1 MKRFLKYLEEQ
12 KRFAKGRDVD
22 FTVDDK
28 YVLCFNE
35 KDKDTYHQTGDKTHG
50 AESHA
55 LKHLGEFDSSFM
67 REVMTSAM
75 NHAVEFIKKN
85 PDHFCGILSSKG
97 VYVATE
103 RSKVLEKVDP
113 YIVGNTLDLINDRV
127 MTKKTLLPIERDLTS
142 YTKKI
147 KDRYVGIIDDKMKK
161 AIDLDKIKE
170 EELSNA
176 IKNAKIIKF
185 DGWQGVAQE
194 YYLDF
199 TDNSIIICT
208 PDYIRT
214 LYRFDRD
221 ASSKKDVIRNFFS
234 KKFEIDNKKIANILK
249 TL

>member
-1 MKRFLKYLEEQ
+1 MKRFLEYLQE
-12 KRFAKGRDVD
+12 KAFAKGRDVD
-22 FTVDDK
+22 YTVDDK
-28 YVLCFNE
+28 YVLCFDK
-35 KDKDTYHQTGDKTHG
+35 KDKDTYHTTGDKTHG

-55 LKHLGEFDSSFM
+55 LKHLAEFDPQFM
-67 REVMTSAM
+67 RTVTTA
-75 NHAVEFIKKN
+75 ALATATDFIKSN
-85 PDHFCGILSSKG
+85 PNHFCAILSSSG
-97 VYVATE
+97 SFVAEDRT
-103 RSKVLEKVDP
+103 KVIEKADV
-113 YIVGNTLDLINDRV
+113 YIVGNTLDLINDKIL
-127 MTKKTLLPIERDLTS
+127 TKKSLLPIEKELS
-142 YTKKI
+142 QYTKKI
-147 KDRYVGIIDDKMKK
+147 KDRYVSIIDDKMKK

-176 IKNAKIIKF
+176 IKSAKIIKF

-214 LYRFDRD
+214 LYKFDRD
-221 ASSKKDVIRNFFS
+221 ASSKKDIVKNFFS